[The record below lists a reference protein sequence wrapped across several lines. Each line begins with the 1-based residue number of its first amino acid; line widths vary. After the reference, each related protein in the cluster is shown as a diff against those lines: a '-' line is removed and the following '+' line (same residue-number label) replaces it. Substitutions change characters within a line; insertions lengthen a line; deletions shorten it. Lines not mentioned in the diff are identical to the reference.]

1 MEPSCTKVYENKR
14 GTKSVSSKWTQSM
27 SRIGQG
33 QIDSKYVQPQKQV
46 KGLIWIKAIPLVIHA
61 IEKRTKTIIE
71 LFDASSFYSNTSLR
85 RTSKTRLVEA
95 EIPQEVITKRTGRIS
110 EIAKAVSIEEL
121 VYQRKMSMA
130 LYGCETAKT
139 GYKNRNEMNEKNLCC
154 LTLNSGV

>member
-1 MEPSCTKVYENKR
+1 
-14 GTKSVSSKWTQSM
+14 M

-46 KGLIWIKAIPLVIHA
+46 KGLIWIKAILLVIHA

-95 EIPQEVITKRTGRIS
+95 EIPQEVITKRTERIS
-110 EIAKAVSIEEL
+110 
-121 VYQRKMSMA
+121 
-130 LYGCETAKT
+130 
-139 GYKNRNEMNEKNLCC
+139 
-154 LTLNSGV
+154 